1 MEETEFVTYQTF
13 NDRALALDLANILKE
28 NKIQYEFDDTGNF
41 DPAFSN
47 NELNK
52 DCRIK
57 IRSQDFQKADSI
69 LMDIYSRQIDEAP
82 ADYYLFKFT
91 DDELMDLIEKRDE
104 WSKYDYLLAL
114 KILKQH
120 GKEVTREKSEAL
132 KVNRYKEL
140 SKKKTAGTPILTL
153 GYATAFFGGLAGI
166 VIAYYLITA
175 KKILPD
181 GKVINVFDS
190 SVRQHGKRILVI
202 GTIALVLSFIYIV
215 KILGE

>member
-1 MEETEFVTYQTF
+1 MENNALITYQTF
-13 NDRALALDLANILKE
+13 NDPALALDLANILKE
-28 NKIQYEFDDTGNF
+28 NKIVYEFDDTGNF
-41 DPAFSN
+41 DPTFSN

-57 IRSQDFQKADSI
+57 IRSEDFLKVDSI

-82 ADYYLFKFT
+82 SDYYLFKFT
-91 DDELMDLIEKRDE
+91 DEELMDLIGKRDE

-120 GKEVTREKSEAL
+120 SKEVTSEKSEAL

-166 VIAYYLITA
+166 VISYYLITA

-181 GKVINVFDS
+181 GKVIYVFDS
-190 SVRQHGKRILVI
+190 SVRDHGKRILII
-202 GTIALVLSFIYIV
+202 GTVVLILSFIYIV
-215 KILGE
+215 RILGE